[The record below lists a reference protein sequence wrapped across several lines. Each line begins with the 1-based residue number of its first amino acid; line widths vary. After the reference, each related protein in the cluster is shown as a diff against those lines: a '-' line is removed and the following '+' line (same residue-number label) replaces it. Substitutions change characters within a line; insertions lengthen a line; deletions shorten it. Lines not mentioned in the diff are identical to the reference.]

1 MSHQWV
7 IAVSAFTGI
16 YNNGN
21 AQEPHME
28 TDGQIIIM
36 EEKRSTKLQTSLVN
50 VLLEKHMIQ

>member
-1 MSHQWV
+1 MYHQWV

-36 EEKRSTKLQTSLVN
+36 EEKRSSKLQISLVD
-50 VLLEKHMIQ
+50 VWLEKNMIH